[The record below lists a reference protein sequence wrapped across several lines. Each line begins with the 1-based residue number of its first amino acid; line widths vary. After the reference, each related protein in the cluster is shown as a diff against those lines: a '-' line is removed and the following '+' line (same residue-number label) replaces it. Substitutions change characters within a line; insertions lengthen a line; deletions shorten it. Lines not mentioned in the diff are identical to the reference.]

1 MLFLLE
7 LNLSRNQMFYR
18 EFGDRGPLVF
28 VIVQKYLFVMKI
40 FVQNNCVTEIMSSEK
55 SII

>member
-7 LNLSRNQMFYR
+7 WNLSRNQIFYR

-28 VIVQKYLFVMKI
+28 VVVQKYLFVMKI
-40 FVQNNCVTEIMSSEK
+40 FVLNDCVTEIMSSEK
-55 SII
+55 SIL